1 MTDEQILYES
11 HPAMFRSHPIAFIL
25 CLVLC
30 AVGVGLVIFLF
41 WALGC
46 AGTTLTVTD
55 KRVILRKGLLSKFVN
70 EVMNSDVRNIQVSQ
84 TFLQRLFGV
93 GTIGISTAAQSGIEI
108 EVVGIPH
115 PDQIR
120 EIIDAHRA

>member
-11 HPAMFRSHPIAFIL
+11 HPAMFRSNPILFIL

-30 AVGVGLVIFLF
+30 LVGVGLLLLLC
-41 WALGC
+41 WKLAC

-55 KRVILRKGLLSKFVN
+55 KRVILRKGLLSKYVN

-84 TFLQRLFGV
+84 SFLQRLFGV
-93 GTIGISTAAQSGIEI
+93 GKIGISTAAQSGIEI
-108 EVVGIPH
+108 EVLGIPD
-115 PDQIR
+115 PDHVR
-120 EIIDAHRA
+120 EIIDAHRT

>member
-11 HPAMFRSHPIAFIL
+11 HPAMFRTHPILFIL

-30 AVGVGLVIFLF
+30 LVGVGLVILLF
-41 WALGC
+41 WGLAC
-46 AGTTLTVTD
+46 AGTTLTVTE
-55 KRVILRKGLLSKFVN
+55 KRVILRKGLLSKYVN
-70 EVMNSDVRNIQVSQ
+70 EIMISDVRNIQVSQ
-84 TFLQRLFGV
+84 SFLQRLFGV

-108 EVVGIPH
+108 EVLGIPD
-115 PDQIR
+115 PDQVR

>member
-46 AGTTLTVTD
+46 AATTLTVTD
-55 KRVILRKGLLSKFVN
+55 KRVILRKGLLSKYVN

-115 PDQIR
+115 PDQVR